1 LSFHSR
7 FSEAQKIKS
16 FLNFCSTKKNRRF
29 QIIHGMGKKIKRI
42 GILTAGGDSPGL
54 NAAIRGVGKTCL
66 THYGM
71 EIIGFRDGFRGLVEN
86 RRVKLDRSTLAGIL
100 TVGGTILGTS
110 RDKPHRMVIDGRTRD
125 MTETIVA
132 NYKKWGLDCIVCLG
146 GGGTQKNALRLH
158 EAGLNV
164 ITLPKTID
172 NDVAMTDTSF
182 GFATAMDIAT
192 ETIDRLHSTAHSHHR
207 IIVAEIMGHR
217 AGWLTLGSGIAGGA
231 DVILIP
237 EIPYDV
243 EKISEAIKR
252 RNRSGTNFSIVAV
265 AEGAMSRDDAR
276 ALLAAEKK
284 LERARTLHDKREA
297 KIELAAL
304 EIRHQGNT
312 MRLAK
317 HLEELTQ
324 LESRVT
330 ILGYVQRGGTPS
342 ATDRLLATR
351 LGSACGDLINE
362 GVFGV
367 MVAAR
372 GDGTE
377 PVPLEKVA
385 GKRKVVPP
393 DHQWVETARRV
404 GTCLGD

>member
-1 LSFHSR
+1 M
-7 FSEAQKIKS
+7 AKQP
-16 FLNFCSTKKNRRF
+16 
-29 QIIHGMGKKIKRI
+29 KRI

-54 NAAIRGVGKTCL
+54 NAAIRGVGKTAL
-66 THYGM
+66 GYYGM

-86 RRVKLDRSTLAGIL
+86 KRLKLDKSTLAGIL

-110 RDKPHRMVIDGRTRD
+110 RDKPHRMVIDGRTKD
-125 MTETIVA
+125 MTKVIVD
-132 NYKKWGLDCIVCLG
+132 NYHKWGLDCLVCLG

-158 EAGLNV
+158 QAGLNV

-172 NDVAMTDTSF
+172 NDVAMTDATF
-182 GFATAMDIAT
+182 GFATALDIAT

-217 AGWLTLGSGIAGGA
+217 SGWLALGAGIAGGA

-243 EKISEAIKR
+243 VKIADAIR
-252 RNRSGTNFSIVAV
+252 RRSRHGTNFSIVAV
-265 AEGAMSRDDAR
+265 AEGAMSRDDFR
-276 ALLAAEKK
+276 AMNAAEKK
-284 LERARTLHDKREA
+284 LERAKTLHDKKEA
-297 KIELAAL
+297 KIELATL
-304 EIRHQGNT
+304 EVRHAGNT

-342 ATDRLLATR
+342 AADRILATR
-351 LGSACGDLINE
+351 LGSACADLINE
-362 GVFGV
+362 EHYGV

-372 GDGTE
+372 GDDTE
-377 PVPLEKVA
+377 AVPLEKVA
-385 GKRKVVPP
+385 GKRKCVPV
-393 DHQWVETARRV
+393 DHSWVKTARRV

>member
-1 LSFHSR
+1 M
-7 FSEAQKIKS
+7 AKS
-16 FLNFCSTKKNRRF
+16 PKTPKT
-29 QIIHGMGKKIKRI
+29 KRI

-66 THYGM
+66 NYYGM

-86 RRVKLDRSTLAGIL
+86 HRLPLDRSTLAGIL

-110 RDKPHRMVIDGRTRD
+110 RDKPHRMVIDGQTQD
-125 MTETIVA
+125 MTATIVK
-132 NYKKWGLDCIVCLG
+132 NYDKWGLDAIVCLG

-158 EAGLNV
+158 QAGLNV

-172 NDVAMTDTSF
+172 NDVAMTDATF

-237 EIPYDV
+237 EIAYDV
-243 EKISEAIKR
+243 EKIADAIKL
-252 RNRSGTNFSIVAV
+252 RSKHGTNFSIVAV
-265 AEGAMSRDDAR
+265 AEGAMSREDSR

-284 LERARTLHDKREA
+284 LERAKNLPEKKAA
-297 KIELAAL
+297 KNEIANVEL
-304 EIRHQGNT
+304 RHQGNT
-312 MRLAK
+312 MRLA
-317 HLEELTQ
+317 HQLEELTQ

-342 ATDRLLATR
+342 AADRLLATR

-385 GKRKVVPP
+385 GKRKAVPV
-393 DHQWVETARRV
+393 DHAWVETARRV
-404 GTCLGD
+404 GTSLGD